1 MSTTPAACS
10 ARRSTPRCSEPPG
23 AGDDALVVNRKL
35 VVFVPREALD
45 AVREALFAA
54 GAGRIGDYEHCSWY
68 TEGTGTFLGG
78 EGTSPSVGQAG
89 REERLAELRL
99 ETVFPAERQAD
110 VLAALRRVHPY
121 EEPAFDVYELV
132 S

>member
-1 MSTTPAACS
+1 
-10 ARRSTPRCSEPPG
+10 
-23 AGDDALVVNRKL
+23 VNRKL

-78 EGTSPSVGQAG
+78 EGTLPSVGQAG
-89 REERLAELRL
+89 REERVAELRL
-99 ETVFPAERQAD
+99 ETVFPADRQDA
-110 VLAALRRVHPY
+110 VLAALRVAHPY
-121 EEPAFDVYELV
+121 EEPAFDVYDLV